1 MTKGILRNVSHEIDE
16 FEMEHYNEEK
26 KGMWEVAT
34 GDLDKIYDTVQ
45 NDLRNR
51 KNIDPEH
58 IAEKIEI
65 SLENARC
72 EIDDME
78 SIGVQNGLVRSK
90 HL

>member
-45 NDLRNR
+45 TTYETERTLILNTLL
-51 KNIDPEH
+51 K
-58 IAEKIEI
+58 K
-65 SLENARC
+65 
-72 EIDDME
+72 
-78 SIGVQNGLVRSK
+78 
-90 HL
+90 